1 MKDILQE
8 ITRLRTE
15 RGWSEYD
22 LAVRAGITQSTIS
35 TWYRKQQ
42 IPTIKSLERICAGL
56 GITLSQFF
64 AEGEDLVSLTQGQ
77 RDLLDAWACLSRE
90 QQANFMEL
98 FRHI

>member
-22 LAVRAGITQSTIS
+22 LAVRA
-35 TWYRKQQ
+35 
-42 IPTIKSLERICAGL
+42 

-90 QQANFMEL
+90 QQAIFMEL